1 MNSSPPTKQSFARV
15 IVKMVGLTSRASPR
29 AFVLYLVSCVVFTAL
44 LIADFHFIRVLL
56 DELPLFVDGKIA
68 YKTVLLTVLLL
79 GGVSIL
85 ITLSNAVA
93 NLVGEEYVDR
103 KTRALMVRDMSEKA
117 ARLDLIR
124 FESSDLYEGIEKA
137 AHGTDLGFDAMERVV
152 FSIIFHGGYFL
163 FLSVYLAWFKP
174 MLVLGVFLS
183 FLPVAISRYIRAS
196 AFYEAESRVVSHR
209 REFRHYEECLTHRTY
224 FKETRTR
231 RAVSF
236 FRGLYDRALAA
247 YNREMWRTEVRTG
260 RIDLALK
267 ALTLL
272 GYGGLLFM
280 LVYYLLKGEISPG
293 MFGAV
298 YFAMDSIFKWFEEL
312 FNRLG
317 SAYQDAALVGNFLDF
332 MDLPERSNGTG
343 TVRRDRGVVMD
354 EVRFRYPGATTNA
367 VDGVSLEIPPEQSV
381 AIVGENGAGKSTLVR
396 LLTGMYQPSE
406 GRVLM
411 GDVDTRDTT
420 IESRYAGLSAVFQ
433 NYQRYAMTLADN
445 VAISDPAARAAGSP
459 DCDDEDRVWVALA
472 RAGFASPTDRFPE
485 GYSTMLSR
493 EFGGTDLSGGQW
505 QRVAI
510 ARGLYRNHDMI
521 ILDEPTAAI
530 DPLEETALYKRF
542 VEVAEGRTAIIVTH
556 RLGSARIADRILVMD
571 DGRLVED
578 GTHEQL
584 MARGGTYATMF
595 EAQAKWYS
603 GQKPQWS

>member
-1 MNSSPPTKQSFARV
+1 MNSTTNQRRSFARV
-15 IVKMVGLTSRASPR
+15 ILKMIGLTFRATPW
-29 AFVLYLVSCVVFTAL
+29 AFSLFLLSCVIFTGL

-79 GGVSIL
+79 GGVSVL
-85 ITLSNAVA
+85 ISISNAFG
-93 NLVGEEYVDR
+93 NLVGAEYVDK
-103 KTRALMVRDMSEKA
+103 KTGALMIRAMSEKA
-117 ARLDLIR
+117 ARLELIR
-124 FESSDLYEGIEKA
+124 FESTDLYEGIEKA
-137 AHGTDLGFDAMERVV
+137 THGVDLAFDAMERVV

-174 MLVLGVFLS
+174 MLVLGIFLS
-183 FLPVAISRYIRAS
+183 FLPVALSRYIRAS
-196 AFYEAESRVVSHR
+196 AFYKAESRVVSHR
-209 REFRHYEECLTHRTY
+209 REFKHYEECLTDRTY

-231 RAVSF
+231 GAVPF
-236 FRGLYDRALAA
+236 FRGLYDRALAS
-247 YNREMWRTEVRTG
+247 YNKEMWRTEVRTG
-260 RIDLALK
+260 RIDLGLK
-267 ALTLL
+267 VLTLL

-280 LVYYLLKGEISPG
+280 LVHYLLRGEISPG

-317 SAYQDAALVGNFLDF
+317 SAYQDAALVGNFFDF
-332 MDLPERSNGTG
+332 MDLPERNDGTG
-343 TVRRDRGVVMD
+343 TVRRDRGVVM
-354 EVRFRYPGATTNA
+354 EGVCFRYPGVTQNA
-367 VDGVSLEIPPEQSV
+367 IDGVSLSIPHQQSV

-396 LLTGMYQPSE
+396 LITGMYQPLE
-406 GRVLM
+406 GRVLI
-411 GDVDTRDTT
+411 GDVDTRDASA
-420 IESRYAGLSAVFQ
+420 ESSYEGLSAVFQ

-445 VAISDPAARAAGSP
+445 VSISEPVARSDGDNES
-459 DCDDEDRVWVALA
+459 RTLSALT
-472 RAGFASPTDRFPE
+472 RAGLAATADSFPE
-485 GYSTMLSR
+485 GASTMLSR

-510 ARGLYRNHDMI
+510 ARGLYRSHDMI

-542 VEVAEGRTAIIVTH
+542 VEVAAGRTAIIVTH

-571 DGRLVED
+571 GGRLVED

-584 MARGGTYATMF
+584 MTQQGTYAMMF
-595 EAQAKWYS
+595 ESQAKWYD